1 MPSFEF
7 ERAATAPVAGI
18 DEAGRGPWA
27 GPVVAA
33 AVILSEDALPADKL
47 ALLDD
52 SKKLTAKRRDLLF
65 DAILGCASA
74 GIGMASV
81 DEIDEINILNAT
93 YLAMRRAVENLPVAP
108 AHLLIDGNRMPKDL
122 PCPAECIV
130 KGDSRSFS
138 IAAASVLAK
147 VFRDRLMAELA
158 ESYPGYGW
166 TRNAGYG
173 TAAHKEALVKH
184 GITPHHRKSF
194 RPIAEL
200 IT

>member
-1 MPSFEF
+1 
-7 ERAATAPVAGI
+7 
-18 DEAGRGPWA
+18 
-27 GPVVAA
+27 
-33 AVILSEDALPADKL
+33 
-47 ALLDD
+47 
-52 SKKLTAKRRDLLF
+52 
-65 DAILGCASA
+65 
-74 GIGMASV
+74 MASV

>member
-7 ERAATAPVAGI
+7 ERAVAAPVAGI

-33 AVILSEDALPADKL
+33 AVILPEDALPADKL

-93 YLAMRRAVENLPVAP
+93 YLAMRRAVENLPVTP
-108 AHLLIDGNRMPKDL
+108 AHLLIDGNRLPKDL

-184 GITPHHRKSF
+184 GITPHHRKTF